1 MAGKTKDLFLCH
13 SSQDKGVVGA
23 FAKLL
28 DQRAITYW
36 YDEAEIKIGDSIS
49 KEVGTGLLE
58 SRYLLAFVSPSFLR
72 RKFPDW
78 ELRNALTCATG
89 REVLVVLLNTKL
101 DVVLNRYPLLR
112 DKRVEKGSDCPL
124 SRPPSRSYERKRVNV
139 GSSMSFLGCSTLLAR
154 IALK

>member
-13 SSQDKGVVGA
+13 SSQDKGVVRA

-58 SRYLLAFVSPSFLR
+58 SGI
-72 RKFPDW
+72 
-78 ELRNALTCATG
+78 C
-89 REVLVVLLNTKL
+89 
-101 DVVLNRYPLLR
+101 
-112 DKRVEKGSDCPL
+112 
-124 SRPPSRSYERKRVNV
+124 
-139 GSSMSFLGCSTLLAR
+139 
-154 IALK
+154 